1 MKRNIFHY
9 TLMRRLTFLSIALLS
24 LWFALSQLA
33 PSFFNETGRLD
44 AELTA
49 DQSAE
54 GWMEAMGNGSALN
67 PVIQIPLYM
76 RSENKGNPSDF
87 VISITEKELDL
98 FVKTVWAEA
107 RGEGYDGMLAVA
119 EVIVNRVKSDR
130 SWGNS
135 LTEVVH
141 QRKQFSC
148 WNQRDPNRRKIER
161 VTEKDKD
168 YILAK
173 KACLQALKGTNVTQG
188 ANHYHTTRVRP
199 RWAKGASLLT
209 QIGKHKFYHV

>member
-1 MKRNIFHY
+1 MKTNLSQNIFMGS
-9 TLMRRLTFLSIALLS
+9 LAFLGIAFLS
-24 LWFALSQLA
+24 LWLAMSQWA
-33 PSFFNETGRLD
+33 PSFFALKGGFKD
-44 AELTA
+44 MAKA
-49 DQSAE
+49 DLSEKVYRA
-54 GWMEAMGNGSALN
+54 AMGHDSTLN
-67 PVIQIPLYM
+67 PLIQFPLYM
-76 RSENKGNPSDF
+76 RTQDKFDPADY
-87 VISITEKELDL
+87 VIEITEKELDL

-107 RGEGYDGMLAVA
+107 RGEGFNGMLAVA
-119 EVIVNRVKSDR
+119 EVIVNRVKSER

-161 VTEKDKD
+161 VSEKDKD
-168 YILAK
+168 YVLAK
-173 KACLQALKGTNVTQG
+173 QACLQALKGTNVTQG